1 MKNNSKTGILLI
13 IPIIALVACSG
24 NGVSNLSNSSGS
36 SQDVAVEQM
45 TPPDDYSGFTN
56 PLKRD
61 EANLNE
67 GKELYQANCASC
79 HGSGGEGDGPA
90 SGGLNPKPQ
99 NLAEN
104 QSRLSDSYLFW
115 RISEGGLMDPFY
127 SLMPAWRGLLDEE
140 EIWQI
145 ITYVRTMGS

>member
-1 MKNNSKTGILLI
+1 M
-13 IPIIALVACSG
+13 
-24 NGVSNLSNSSGS
+24 
-36 SQDVAVEQM
+36 
-45 TPPDDYSGFTN
+45 
-56 PLKRD
+56 
-61 EANLNE
+61 
-67 GKELYQANCASC
+67 
-79 HGSGGEGDGPA
+79 
-90 SGGLNPKPQ
+90 PQ

-104 QSRLSDSYLFW
+104 QSQLSDSYLFW